1 MEPCRWRF
9 ESTASLVL
17 PLAAR
22 QQADR
27 KDSSKAHQNVVDDT
41 KRMVGTKCITLKKN
55 KKKKNSSQIKQGSFL
70 VSCFQRTIAVT
81 VDQSRLALMEHS
93 HIVVVFFI
101 FFPFVQS
108 SADTTS

>member
-27 KDSSKAHQNVVDDT
+27 KDSSKAHQNVVDET
-41 KRMVGTKCITLKKN
+41 KRMVGTKCIT
-55 KKKKNSSQIKQGSFL
+55 
-70 VSCFQRTIAVT
+70 
-81 VDQSRLALMEHS
+81 
-93 HIVVVFFI
+93 
-101 FFPFVQS
+101 
-108 SADTTS
+108 